1 VGQNVYRTAK
11 LDVFKQ
17 DKLVRRL
24 APMLVALPGAL
35 RSLKDEN
42 FAAIAD
48 VLQRL
53 SDEDVRVVQE
63 LCLGV
68 VSRRQAET
76 LWVPVM
82 SNGGLMFDDVTLLEL
97 YTIVVNVVRE
107 NLAGFFAVIA
117 QKGSEFAKQA
127 G

>member
-1 VGQNVYRTAK
+1 MGQNVYRTAK